1 MDYHKLFWKVC
12 YAICFGLFFVWLSFA
27 IDNYLGYST
36 SSKISLNYGDNG
48 NKLLRFPVVTLCKE
62 VKKSTFYMW
71 KNNEKCLSNQIPNKP
86 PFFYNF
92 LENCLINN
100 DNEDVSDNGKPSKKT
115 KGPIIYFFETE
126 FLHVVSALMEHF
138 LEGMVLLRH

>member
-1 MDYHKLFWKVC
+1 MNYSKLIWKVC

-27 IDNYLGYST
+27 IDNYLSYST

-48 NKLLRFPVVTLCKE
+48 NKLLRFPMVTLCKE
-62 VKKSTFYMW
+62 VIESTYFLW
-71 KNNEKCLSNQIPNKP
+71 KHNKNCGPNKP

-100 DNEDVSDNGKPSKKT
+100 ESHDNEDVTDNVRSQSFTYLFDGRSPLRVFQLPFTISA
-115 KGPIIYFFETE
+115 PINC
-126 FLHVVSALMEHF
+126 HS
-138 LEGMVLLRH
+138 